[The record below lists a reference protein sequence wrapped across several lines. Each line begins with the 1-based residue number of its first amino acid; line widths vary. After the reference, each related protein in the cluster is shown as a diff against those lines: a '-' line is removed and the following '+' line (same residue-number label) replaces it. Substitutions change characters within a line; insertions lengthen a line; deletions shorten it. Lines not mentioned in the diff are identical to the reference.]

1 MNQKEWLKEH
11 KKLVSEERQFLKA
24 GQKEKTS
31 LFNDTIE
38 RFLPDGIRE
47 KLNVAFIK
55 GFEVVF
61 TKGIPIVEKTYN
73 RRQKEENFQ
82 VNQFAFENKEKKSMA
97 GFKQSANRSSRK
109 NILISGAE
117 GTALGVLGIGLPDI
131 PIFIGMMI
139 KALQEISLS
148 YGFSFDTEEDKI
160 FMLKL
165 IRTSLCSGDELIEE
179 NLSVGRLICGFDE
192 PIGSMKEEIEKTA
205 SVLSDRLLYMK
216 FVQGIP
222 IVGLIGGLSDFTV
235 MKEISKYARLA
246 YKKKY
251 LRKVWEEQK
260 KNHEN

>member
-97 GFKQSANRSSRK
+97 GFKQSANRSSRRG
-109 NILISGAE
+109 N
-117 GTALGVLGIGLPDI
+117 
-131 PIFIGMMI
+131 
-139 KALQEISLS
+139 SLRCF
-148 YGFSFDTEEDKI
+148 GNWLT
-160 FMLKL
+160 
-165 IRTSLCSGDELIEE
+165 
-179 NLSVGRLICGFDE
+179 
-192 PIGSMKEEIEKTA
+192 
-205 SVLSDRLLYMK
+205 
-216 FVQGIP
+216 
-222 IVGLIGGLSDFTV
+222 
-235 MKEISKYARLA
+235 
-246 YKKKY
+246 
-251 LRKVWEEQK
+251 
-260 KNHEN
+260 